1 MTELVA
7 QDGRARR
14 HTILIGIGLTTLAL
28 VMVGVLLC
36 SILVFPEWI
45 ISQDVGGQVKNLTPE
60 QLAKAKNDIRT
71 TLLQAVAGIVLLLG
85 AIAAWRQLRLSRM
98 QLFLTREQAELASKY
113 SNEQLALTREQVRQ
127 AQEGT
132 QQELRLAREGQIT
145 DRFTRAIDHLGNE
158 ELDVRLGGIY
168 ALVRIAHDSPPDQQ
182 AITEILAAYIRR
194 HSPWPPA
201 PGDQYAAT
209 APIDEIPELRI
220 RAADVQAALSALG
233 RGLSNDDVL
242 DLSDVDLRKADLA
255 GCHLEHAFFS
265 SSHLESSNLTRVH
278 LQRALFLF
286 CDASRRGQQCS
297 GAGPVGG
304 ERRGQDVHAPAR
316 CAVAAGAWWTWQTT
330 RAATWIR
337 RQRQLLRLRHGKLAV
352 RSSVCAQQAD
362 RSGGTVMT
370 SDGRGCT
377 S

>member
-85 AIAAWRQLRLSRM
+85 AIATWRQLRLSRM
-98 QLFLTREQAELASKY
+98 QLFLTREHAELASKY

-145 DRFTRAIDHLGNE
+145 DRFTRAINHLGNE

-168 ALVRIAHDSPPDQQ
+168 ALVRIAHDSPPDQE

-233 RGLSNDDVL
+233 RGLS
-242 DLSDVDLRKADLA
+242 LA
-255 GCHLEHAFFS
+255 TCRAS
-265 SSHLESSNLTRVH
+265 SGTPWRATCSS
-278 LQRALFLF
+278 
-286 CDASRRGQQCS
+286 
-297 GAGPVGG
+297 
-304 ERRGQDVHAPAR
+304 AR
-316 CAVAAGAWWTWQTT
+316 CFAYQAGHSHRT
-330 RAATWIR
+330 
-337 RQRQLLRLRHGKLAV
+337 
-352 RSSVCAQQAD
+352 
-362 RSGGTVMT
+362 
-370 SDGRGCT
+370 
-377 S
+377 